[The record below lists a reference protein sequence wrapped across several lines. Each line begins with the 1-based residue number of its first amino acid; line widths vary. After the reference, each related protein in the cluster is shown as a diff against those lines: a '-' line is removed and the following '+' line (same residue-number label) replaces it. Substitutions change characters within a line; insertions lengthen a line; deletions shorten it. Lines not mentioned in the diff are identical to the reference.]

1 MSVEDVETIC
11 FESFGVEHILKE
23 IGKFIGHETIK
34 TDIFRIQGNN
44 SVMCG
49 CFRIRF
55 IDFIVA
61 GKTLIDYNSLFSP
74 YGFKKMMI

>member
-61 GKTLIDYNSLFSP
+61 GKTLIDYNSLLSA